1 MNTAQIIVSQIR
13 AIDPMALMAWGARD
27 LVNMG
32 NGVKFKTSGMT
43 PWKGWVYIRYN
54 QGRDLYEIDFFRL
67 RKAEV
72 RYDQQIED
80 VYAEDLVRIIDS
92 VVG

>member
-43 PWKGWVYIRYN
+43 PWKGWVYVRYN
-54 QGRDLYEIDFFRL
+54 EGRDLYEIDFFRL
-67 RKAEV
+67 RKAEIKM
-72 RYDQQIED
+72 DCTLDD
-80 VYAEDLVRIIDS
+80 VYAEDLVRVIDDF
-92 VVG
+92 VG